1 MESLAER
8 FAVRIQ
14 HHIPSGK
21 YPARTRLTGDPGQL
35 AKLADHLRQS
45 AHIRAVH
52 RTRHSLVIYHEN
64 SLSGLICHIEAEG
77 IAEVLDLPPGS
88 SDILEQLGPRV
99 LTATAIILL
108 WFLL

>member
-21 YPARTRLTGDPGQL
+21 YPARTRLTGDPAQF
-35 AKLADHLRQS
+35 AKLTDHLRKS
-45 AHIRAVH
+45 AHVGAVH
-52 RTRHSLVIYHEN
+52 RTRQSLVIYHEN
-64 SLSGLICHIEAEG
+64 NLSGLICHIEAEG

-88 SDILEQLGPRV
+88 NNILEQLGPGV
-99 LTATAIILL
+99 LTAAAIILL